1 MLTWLASLF
10 SPTSGSQPTCG
21 VVVAPG
27 NQSALKAA
35 TSCSP
40 TLGGPSSL
48 PSTKTADSPGARLL
62 TPSSGTAEVKDS
74 WLSFI
79 FQPASST
86 LVVPTLVS
94 SNQSFSNGLWPL
106 LQGATSGI
114 ATWGAELPLL
124 LGVTVSL

>member
-1 MLTWLASLF
+1 MLTWSASLF

-21 VVVAPG
+21 VMVAPG
-27 NQSALKAA
+27 NQSALEAA

-40 TLGGPSSL
+40 TLVCPSSL
-48 PSTKTADSPGARLL
+48 PQTKTADSPGASLL

-106 LQGATSGI
+106 LQGATSVI
-114 ATWGAELPLL
+114 ATWGAAGSPP
-124 LGVTVSL
+124 GVT